1 MRILLVDDTEVV
13 RRGLRSLLASRANWL
28 VCGEAVDGL
37 DALEKAKTLR
47 PDVVLMDISMPR
59 MNGLDATRII
69 RRELPETKVVI
80 VSQNEGPI
88 IHRHAQ
94 EVDAAASIAKIN
106 VFQDLLP
113 TLDRLAGDQ
122 YTSSASNAEAG
133 VLSLRHNLVESR
145 CGAVV

>member
-113 TLDRLAGDQ
+113 TLDRLAGD
-122 YTSSASNAEAG
+122 
-133 VLSLRHNLVESR
+133 RIHVERLKRRSG
-145 CGAVV
+145 CAILAP